1 MSTLNNNIDSANN
14 VAQTNAIAISEKHDK
29 IASSCVIQAPVIIS
43 GPSFTSTVQ
52 DSEVRVKGVNIANK
66 HMKSGELK
74 WMGDTFLL
82 NGKDQSINIQ
92 ATISTR
98 VKRIQQTFAV
108 NIGGMLL
115 IPKDVLTQ
123 YEAEISKAKSDF
135 LLWRDEIHAQHDD
148 IVEAHKLANPDLAE
162 LITQHAL
169 HKDQTKGRY
178 AFKEAIALSVSL
190 YRDEE
195 AEQFELDAMECL
207 IDEIVKTAKD
217 SYKKSFAGRDRS
229 TQKAKSVMKQL
240 KGKLINLSQMNE
252 GIMRLVDTIED
263 VLGKLPATG
272 WIEGKDF
279 NNLARWTLVMANKDT
294 LELHAKGN
302 AQIVQEADEDHE
314 DDTNATVIVTSSLDV
329 PTAKTVIVEEEST
342 SKKEVDLLASAF
354 AQASV
359 SINND
364 VAEEDCTSNVEAD
377 LLASAPAQAADS
389 SNEITQQDQEVI
401 VAQGFSSW

>member
-252 GIMRLVDTIED
+252 GIMCLVDTIDD

-279 NNLARWTLVMANKDT
+279 NDLARWTLVMANRDT

-302 AQIVQEADEDHE
+302 SQLVIEAEE
-314 DDTNATVIVTSSLDV
+314 IEAEENRSMLGGAISSLSPLTSITLDV
-329 PTAKTVIVEEEST
+329 
-342 SKKEVDLLASAF
+342 
-354 AQASV
+354 
-359 SINND
+359 
-364 VAEEDCTSNVEAD
+364 EEDCTSDEEAMF
-377 LLASAPAQAADS
+377 LASSGVPASDITNDEIVQQ
-389 SNEITQQDQEVI
+389 NEPAINVQ
-401 VAQGFSSW
+401 QGFNSW